1 MPRNTARVVRLASLS
16 TLTPS
21 FERHL
26 AAGNRAPRTI
36 DNYREGLALFVAF
49 LRARGY
55 SEEVRSIERGYVEA
69 FVADML
75 AKWKPATAANRYRAL
90 QAFFKWAQSE
100 DEIDASPMAAMKP
113 PTVPETPPDV
123 ITLEQMRRLLKTCA
137 GKSFEERRD
146 TALLR
151 LLYDSGLRREE
162 CAGLRLADVDF
173 ERNVVTVI
181 GKGSRPR
188 ACPFA
193 RQTAL
198 ALDRYLR
205 LRENHPAATTP
216 ALWLGRRGPMTGNGI
231 YQTLRDRCEQAG
243 LPAFHP
249 HQMRHAFAHEWLA
262 SGGNEGDLMRLA
274 GWRSRTMVGRYG
286 ASAADERAREAH
298 KRFSPGD
305 RL

>member
-1 MPRNTARVVRLASLS
+1 
-16 TLTPS
+16 
-21 FERHL
+21 L

-36 DNYREGLALFVAF
+36 DNYGEGLTLFVTF

-55 SEEVRSIERGYVEA
+55 SEDVKSIERGYVEA

-75 AKWKPATAANRYRAL
+75 KKWKPATAANRYRAL

-100 DEIDASPMAAMKP
+100 DEIETSPMAAMKP

-123 ITLEQMRRLLKTCA
+123 ITDEQLRRLLKTCD
-137 GKSFEERRD
+137 GKGFEERRD
-146 TALLR
+146 AAMLR
-151 LLYDSGLRREE
+151 LLLDIGLRREE

-173 ERNVVTVI
+173 DRGVVNVI

-188 ACPFA
+188 ACPFG
-193 RQTAL
+193 RKTAL

-205 LRENHPAATTP
+205 MRENHPAASTP

-231 YQTLRDRCEQAG
+231 YQTFRDRCEQAG

-249 HQMRHAFAHEWLA
+249 HQLRHTFAHIWLA
-262 SGGNEGDLMRLA
+262 TGGNEGDLMRLA

-298 KRFSPGD
+298 KRLSPGD